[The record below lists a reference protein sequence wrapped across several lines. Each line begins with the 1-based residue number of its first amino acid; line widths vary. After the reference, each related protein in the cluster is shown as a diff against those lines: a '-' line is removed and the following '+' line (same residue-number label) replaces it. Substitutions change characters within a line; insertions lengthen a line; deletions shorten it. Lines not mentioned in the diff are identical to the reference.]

1 MKQLAFLVAVAAG
14 FLVARPLPPAV
25 TMANQLMAI
34 LGWGLVMLAAPT
46 PALRAS
52 TWRAAA
58 PLLVVYGIMA
68 GACLASI
75 LSGGLPSPPGN
86 GILGIILIAGAVTL
100 HGTCAGASD
109 PLGFFRP
116 YAIAL
121 VVAGLGGA
129 VIAVMQMYAVPWVD
143 NVIVTLSSLRGRASG
158 NVGQS
163 NQFADSMLWG
173 LIALVALSHGART
186 RLARTAWVPAG
197 ALMLFGIVLTG
208 SRTGLLALL
217 FTAVWGLADRNLDK
231 RLRVGLCV
239 APFVALLMLAA
250 VAAWGSSGHGSI
262 NPLDRGDAGITAFR
276 SEIWKNCVAL
286 IREQPWLGVGWGQF
300 NFAWSLTPF
309 AERGA
314 GLVDNAH
321 DLALHLA
328 VELGLPL
335 ALLIMAILV
344 VAPLR
349 ALGRLW
355 HVPGQVGVA
364 GRAAVMIVVVIGLHS
379 MTEYPLWYSYM
390 LLPATWA
397 CGLALGAASR
407 AREFA
412 ADAADTAEP
421 AAIAAPLRAWR
432 VLGLMMVVLAGS
444 AWMDYSNVASV
455 YLVKSGTP
463 EFEERL
469 QAAHRSP
476 LYANMADYLDVT
488 QHVARPESLPMLER
502 SAHVLVNSR
511 LLYAW
516 SNLLQVQ
523 GQTDKARYL
532 AARMREFKLPGAMQ
546 WFDVCSDP
554 AVTVKPFQCLPPEH
568 PVTWRDFR

>member
-1 MKQLAFLVAVAAG
+1 MKQLAFLVAVALA

-25 TMANQLMAI
+25 TMANQLIAI
-34 LGWGLVMLAAPT
+34 LGWGLVMLVAPT
-46 PALRAS
+46 PALRPS

-58 PLLVVYGIMA
+58 PLLAVFGIMA

-75 LSGGLPSPPGN
+75 LNGGMPSPPGN
-86 GILGIILIAGAVTL
+86 GVLGIIMLAGAVTL

-129 VIAVMQMYAVPWVD
+129 VIAVMQMYMMPLID
-143 NVIVTLSSLRGRASG
+143 NVIITYTSLTGRASG

-163 NQFADSMLWG
+163 NMFADSMLWG
-173 LIALVALSHGART
+173 LIALVPLAQGART
-186 RLARTAWVPAG
+186 RLARVAWAPAG
-197 ALMLFGIVLTG
+197 ALMLLGIVLTG
-208 SRTGLLALL
+208 SRTGLLALV
-217 FTAVWGLADRNLDK
+217 FTALWGLADRNLDK

-250 VAAWGSSGHGSI
+250 VSAGGSSSVHGGF
-262 NPLDRGDAGITAFR
+262 NPIDRGGAGITAFR
-276 SEIWKNCVAL
+276 SEIWKNCLAL

-309 AERGA
+309 ADRGA

-321 DLALHLA
+321 DLPLQLA

-335 ALLIMAILV
+335 ALLIMALLV

-349 ALGRLW
+349 ALWHLW
-355 HVPGQVGVA
+355 RVPGQLGAA
-364 GRAAVMIVVVIGLHS
+364 GRAAVMIVVVVGFHS

-407 AREFA
+407 VRTFA
-412 ADAADTAEP
+412 GDAAAAP
-421 AAIAAPLRAWR
+421 AVAAPPLRAWR
-432 VLGLMMVVLAGS
+432 VLGLMMMVLAGS
-444 AWMDYSNVASV
+444 AWLDYSNVASV
-455 YLVKSGTP
+455 YQVKSGTP

-516 SNLLQVQ
+516 SNLLQLQ

-532 AARMREFKLPGAMQ
+532 AARMREFKLAGAMQ
-546 WFDVCSDP
+546 WFEVCNDP
-554 AVTVKPFQCLPPEH
+554 AVTTKPFQCLPPEH